1 MDALYAHPMYFI
13 GLVFTILGGM
23 GVGLFFAG
31 LFPGLPHLFTLSTHD
46 GHQDHYRVRI
56 VWGTLILIHVFILWE
71 IVRLVGSWFTGE
83 TVDPGIATGL
93 VSTYFI
99 IMIILTIAFALAESV
114 KNRH

>member
-1 MDALYAHPMYFI
+1 MYFI
-13 GLVFTILGGM
+13 GFAFAAMACM

-83 TVDPGIATGL
+83 VVDSGIAIGL
-93 VSTYFI
+93 VSTYLTV
-99 IMIILTIAFALAESV
+99 MAILTIAFALTESV
-114 KNRH
+114 KNKH

>member
-1 MDALYAHPMYFI
+1 MYFI
-13 GLVFTILGGM
+13 GFVFAIIGAM

-71 IVRLVGSWFTGE
+71 VVRLVGSWFTGE
-83 TVDPGIATGL
+83 VVDPSIAGGL
-93 VSTYFI
+93 VSTYLI
-99 IMIILTIAFALAESV
+99 VMIILTISFALAESV